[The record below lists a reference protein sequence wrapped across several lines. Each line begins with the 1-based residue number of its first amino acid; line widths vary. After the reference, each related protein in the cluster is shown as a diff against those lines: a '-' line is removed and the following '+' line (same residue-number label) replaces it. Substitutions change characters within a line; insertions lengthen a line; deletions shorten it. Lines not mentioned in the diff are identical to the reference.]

1 VALVL
6 TLEIAQAGSVVA
18 TATDTREDTPANKER
33 RFISLLDSK
42 SCSCCCMA
50 DDDDDGRTSLLVLV
64 LGGANPAVMTRAG
77 PTMTHNRA
85 ATIEG
90 DFMVIF

>member
-1 VALVL
+1 
-6 TLEIAQAGSVVA
+6 
-18 TATDTREDTPANKER
+18 
-33 RFISLLDSK
+33 
-42 SCSCCCMA
+42 MA
-50 DDDDDGRTSLLVLV
+50 DDDDDDDGRTSLLVLV

>member
-1 VALVL
+1 
-6 TLEIAQAGSVVA
+6 
-18 TATDTREDTPANKER
+18 
-33 RFISLLDSK
+33 
-42 SCSCCCMA
+42 MA

-64 LGGANPAVMTRAG
+64 LGGAKPAVMTTAG
-77 PTMTHNRA
+77 PMTHNRA